1 MTHGESMGRLQA
13 CVQECWRAWKL
24 ATVAQRMCKA
34 ALQKQAAARVCHTL
48 HSWVAYVIRER
59 HNPEKKLA
67 AMKHWIYNCKKKAF
81 EQWTLNLKTWKLSE
95 KDEHNLTVLA
105 HNHWYN
111 YTLKRVFFK
120 WCQWVKSWARPKKK
134 KLASVQAHINSMT
147 CKQAISAW
155 HCLVHL
161 QWIRRMKYD
170 MAVGQ
175 DNMWKRKRTIARSVH
190 IFSPLKLA
198 SKDSI
203 H

>member
-105 HNHWYN
+105 HNHWCN

-190 IFSPLKLA
+190 M
-198 SKDSI
+198 
-203 H
+203 